1 MSSDGTLQQ
10 SGLAQ
15 NQPSIRPPQ
24 QGLTVESNGP
34 GGILGGRARSAT
46 GAIIGANE
54 PGGFNYVGPS
64 APIAQEAPRPAP
76 TGPVGGGPASV
87 PSSSAPA
94 PGMDYLEGVR
104 SRSERGMDRSLAAV
118 EAALKKRGLNT
129 SGIGQN
135 LTNIARSDLRQQ
147 ADEQVSQAA
156 WEQYQLQQQQAHQ
169 TALQNLVGQQALS
182 QATHQTNEGLRGA
195 QAAIPIATQEYQAG
209 VDAYRNN
216 FPGLFEQEAN
226 PQGAPQT
233 YADLH
238 QQSVLNNLANWQQR
252 NALLGG
258 GSTPNIGMPAAGPG
272 SSPGEALS
280 AKPEGAN
287 DPNFGYTSGPIGP
300 GGSRNTPRSPYQ
312 RGEQPTGSQYGTPTG
327 SVAPGYTPISRQGL
341 TPGTHYSPY
350 NGQAPPGRQEGNV
363 PVYGQTPAPQFQAP
377 TYTGGPR
384 PANLGRQ

>member
-10 SGLAQ
+10 SGLTQ

-64 APIAQEAPRPAP
+64 APVAQEVPRPAP

-104 SRSERGMDRSLAAV
+104 SRAERGMDRSLAAV

-135 LTNIARSDLRQQ
+135 LTNTARSDLRQQ

-169 TALQNLVGQQALS
+169 TALQNLVGQQAL
-182 QATHQTNEGLRGA
+182 QRDTHQTNEQLRGA
-195 QAAIPIATQEYQAG
+195 QQAIPIATQEYQAG
-209 VDAYRNN
+209 VDAYKNN
-216 FPGLFEQEAN
+216 FPNLFDQQAN
-226 PQGAPQT
+226 PPGTGPQT
-233 YADLH
+233 FAQLH
-238 QQSVLNNLANWQQR
+238 EQSTLNNLANWQQR
-252 NALLGG
+252 DALLGG
-258 GSTPNIGMPAAGPG
+258 GSATPNMGMPAAGPG
-272 SSPGEALS
+272 SSPGEAL
-280 AKPEGAN
+280 GGTGN

-300 GGSRNTPRSPYQ
+300 GGSRNTPRSPNY

-327 SVAPGYTPISRQGL
+327 SVAPGYTRVSTPQ
-341 TPGTHYSPY
+341 TPGTGYPDY
-350 NGQAPPGRQEGNV
+350 NRPEGWAPGPTNT
-363 PVYGQTPAPQFQAP
+363 TPISKAPQFQAP